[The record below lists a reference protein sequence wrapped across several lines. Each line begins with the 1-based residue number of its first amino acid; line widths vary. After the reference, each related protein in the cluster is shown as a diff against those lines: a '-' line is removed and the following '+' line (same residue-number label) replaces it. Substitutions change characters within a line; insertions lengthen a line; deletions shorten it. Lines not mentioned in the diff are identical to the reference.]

1 MTYDEFIESFNTKFY
16 AATTVE
22 SLGWEESEIC
32 SFLNSAQMQLLKQ
45 LSSAEAFADIPEL
58 IVKIEENKFDGDP
71 SNAIVTIKKPDDY
84 YDFIAGSAAFTRVY
98 DNINERVNE
107 RVNEQVIAPLSPVSL
122 DTIHLFM
129 ASDENRTLFLTP
141 KLTIKENENFLIVLD
156 SYTDK
161 SKPVE
166 VIIYYLKFPKKFDS
180 TTPQIT
186 DIGGKWHDDIV
197 NLAVGIAVNTMIKV
211 PQSSQ

>member
-22 SLGWEESEIC
+22 SLGWQESEIC
-32 SFLNSAQMQLLKQ
+32 SFLNSAQMQLLKR

-58 IVKIEENKFDGDP
+58 IVKIEGNEFDEDS

-98 DNINERVNE
+98 DNI
-107 RVNEQVIAPLSPVSL
+107 NEQVIAPLSPVSL

-156 SYTDK
+156 SYTNK
-161 SKPVE
+161 NESVK

-180 TTPQIT
+180 TEPPQIT

-197 NLAVGIAVNTMIKV
+197 NLAVGIAVNTMIKG
-211 PQSSQ
+211 PQTSQ

>member
-1 MTYDEFIESFNTKFY
+1 MTYNEFIESFNTKFY

-71 SNAIVTIKKPDDY
+71 SNAIVTIKKPGDY

-98 DNINERVNE
+98 DNI
-107 RVNEQVIAPLSPVSL
+107 NEQVIAPLSPVSL

-141 KLTIKENENFLIVLD
+141 KFTIKEDEIFLIVLD

-161 SKPVE
+161 NEPVK
-166 VIIYYLKFPKKFDS
+166 VIIYYLKFPEKFDS
-180 TTPQIT
+180 TPDTQQIT

-197 NLAVGIAVNTMIKV
+197 NLAVGIAVNTMIKG
-211 PQSSQ
+211 PQTSQ

>member
-58 IVKIEENKFDGDP
+58 IVKIEGNKFDGDP
-71 SNAIVTIKKPDDY
+71 SNAIVTINKPVDY

-98 DNINERVNE
+98 DNT
-107 RVNEQVIAPLSPVSL
+107 NEQVIAPLSPVSL
-122 DTIHLFM
+122 DTIYLFM
-129 ASDENRTLFLTP
+129 ASNENRTLFLTP
-141 KLTIKENENFLIVLD
+141 KLTIKEDENFLIVLD
-156 SYTDK
+156 SYTNKDE
-161 SKPVE
+161 PVK
-166 VIIYYLKFPKKFDS
+166 VIIYYLKFPEKFDS
-180 TTPQIT
+180 TPDTPQIT

>member
-1 MTYDEFIESFNTKFY
+1 MTYNEFIESFNTKFY

-58 IVKIEENKFDGDP
+58 IVKIEGNEFDVDP
-71 SNAIVTIKKPDDY
+71 SNAIVTINKPSDY

-98 DNINERVNE
+98 DSINER
-107 RVNEQVIAPLSPVSL
+107 VIAPLSPVSL

-141 KLTIKENENFLIVLD
+141 KFTIKEDEIFLIVLD

-161 SKPVE
+161 SKPVK
-166 VIIYYLKFPKKFDS
+166 VIIYYLKFPDKFDS
-180 TTPQIT
+180 TPDTQQIT

-197 NLAVGIAVNTMIKV
+197 NLAVGIAVNTMIKG
-211 PQSSQ
+211 PQTSQ

>member
-1 MTYDEFIESFNTKFY
+1 MTYNEFIESFNTKFY

-71 SNAIVTIKKPDDY
+71 SNAIVTIKKPSDY

-98 DNINERVNE
+98 DSINER
-107 RVNEQVIAPLSPVSL
+107 VIAPLSPVSL
-122 DTIHLFM
+122 DTIYLFM

-141 KLTIKENENFLIVLD
+141 KFTIKEDEKFLIVLD

-161 SKPVE
+161 DEPVK
-166 VIIYYLKFPKKFDS
+166 VIIYYLKFPEKFDS
-180 TTPQIT
+180 TPDTQQIT